1 MRIEAYSQIQNLYQT
16 SSTQKSTQSKGGV
29 SFMDSLNL
37 SGTGKEIQTAKD
49 AVKAAPDI
57 RADKVAAIKEAYKN
71 GTYNVS
77 AEDFAD
83 RIIEK
88 YSDKGEIRF

>member
-1 MRIEAYSQIQNLYQT
+1 MRIEAYSQIQSLYQT
-16 SSTQKSTQSKGGV
+16 SATQKSAKGKSGV

-37 SGTGKEIQTAKD
+37 SGTGKEIQTAKE

-57 RADKVAAIKEAYKN
+57 RADKVAAIKEAYQN
-71 GTYNVS
+71 GTYSVS

-83 RIIEK
+83 KILEK
-88 YSDKGEIRF
+88 YSYRGEIRF